1 MTEIIYNDMH
11 LSVDVTHGFYST
23 VNILREA
30 AQSVVQ
36 WDLKVLEL
44 MVPVVRDNEQHSGVA
59 SVIR

>member
-1 MTEIIYNDMH
+1 MTEIVYNDLH

-23 VNILREA
+23 FNILGAA

-36 WDLKVLEL
+36 WDLNVLEFML
-44 MVPVVRDNEQHSGVA
+44 LVVRDNEQHSGIG